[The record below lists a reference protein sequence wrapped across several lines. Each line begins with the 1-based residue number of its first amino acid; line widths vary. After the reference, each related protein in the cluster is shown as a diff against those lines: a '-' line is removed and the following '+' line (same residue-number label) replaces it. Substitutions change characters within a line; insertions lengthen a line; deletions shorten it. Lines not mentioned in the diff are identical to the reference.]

1 MEFDK
6 FRKAYR
12 DFRAN
17 CVLDN
22 INREFFADMPV
33 MLNIKDKELSDS
45 ELYAV
50 WYMIENGFTVLYKT
64 CNSSR
69 TELVATKGEVS
80 DLFTLTAATQNPRR
94 CDIKQY
100 MELFSKS
107 FAMKEE
113 LVKLRALK
121 EPEVQ

>member
-1 MEFDK
+1 MEFNTFK
-6 FRKAYR
+6 RAYHAL
-12 DFRAN
+12 RAGSTS
-17 CVLDN
+17 DN
-22 INREFFADMPV
+22 INQEFFADMPV
-33 MLNIKDKELSDS
+33 TLSIKDKELSDS

-50 WYMIENGFTVLYKT
+50 WYMVENGFTVLYKT
-64 CNSSR
+64 CNSSK

-80 DLFTLTAATQNPRR
+80 DLFTLTATNQNPKR

-113 LVKLRALK
+113 LVRLRSLK
-121 EPEVQ
+121 EQGVQ